1 MRPARLFRIASLGL
15 FLGGATLTGCDDD
28 ATTPGDGGTS
38 DTGVMVGDAAPT
50 GDTAAPTGDGG
61 ASDMAAPTGDGGTT
75 GDSAASDSAPATGD
89 AGSDGAAATADA
101 SSTD

>member
-1 MRPARLFRIASLGL
+1 MRASRLFRIASLGL

-50 GDTAAPTGDGG
+50 GDTAAPTADGAADLA
-61 ASDMAAPTGDGGTT
+61 ASTGDGGT
-75 GDSAASDSAPATGD
+75 GDSAAGDSAPATGD
-89 AGSDGAAATADA
+89 AGPDGAAATADA